1 MSEPAAEL
9 VAEPGRYRLYGSY
22 ACPFASRAII
32 MRALKGLGDAIEL
45 TLLDP
50 VRDPVD
56 SWRFPAGAPDA
67 EYDWRTL
74 NECFVA
80 DDPSFDGRATVPV
93 LWDRKTRRILS
104 NDSLAI
110 MRMLDKDFNE
120 LARRPELDFCP
131 VDQEAAIDALCAEVH
146 EAINTGVYRCGS
158 AASQREYEAAVTTL
172 FDDLAGFERHLAGR
186 EWLTGEHP
194 TEADLLLA
202 LTLFRFDS
210 VYATLFKCSIR
221 RIVDHPNLWAFAR
234 RVHALPG
241 VAETVDL
248 DQIKRHYFCAN
259 ELNPT
264 GIVPAGPLLD
274 WTPPEAADRLE
285 SPLS

>member
-1 MSEPAAEL
+1 MSEPAADLTPER
-9 VAEPGRYRLYGSY
+9 GRYRIYGSY

-32 MRALKGLGDAIEL
+32 MRAIKGLGDAIEL

-50 VRDPVD
+50 VRDPTLG
-56 SWRFPAGAPDA
+56 WRFPADQPDA
-67 EYDWRTL
+67 EYGWQYL
-74 NECFVA
+74 SECFLA
-80 DDPSFDGRATVPV
+80 DDPDFDGRATVPV
-93 LWDRKTRRILS
+93 LWDRKQRRIVS

-120 LARRPELDFCP
+120 LAQRPELDLCP
-131 VDQEAAIDALCAEVH
+131 DRQRAAIDALCNEVH

-158 AASQREYEAAVTTL
+158 AASQAEYEAAVTTL
-172 FDDLAGFERHLAGR
+172 FDDLAGFEEQLTDRD
-186 EWLTGEHP
+186 WLTGETP

-202 LTLFRFDS
+202 LSLFRFDS
-210 VYATLFKCSIR
+210 VYATLFTCSLR

-264 GIVPAGPLLD
+264 GIVPLGPELD
-274 WTPPEAADRLE
+274 WSPP
-285 SPLS
+285 PL